1 MTSPLSSLATDCSG
15 YNSTQTQHRLFA
27 LYNIPPPRLFPPSPY
42 SGAFTERQL
51 SMRRKVEI
59 LKYNSSTGGG
69 TATRAQKW
77 SQLGRTQSASQYAV
91 TNPNPNPNQQ
101 TLIAPVCPSDDY
113 LPTLTTQCD
122 VPGPPE
128 ILYKD
133 PSVPLYQ
140 YATQER
146 AYANDPAA
154 SYVWRPITKNV
165 VQYLTASAT
174 TIASDDPSAASSG
187 YTTTCDVGV
196 IAINNIEEIPKNLT
210 FTVKVPLAAWFVA
223 AYTGSSGGG
232 SVRPTDTPCTITVS
246 QIRYRVT
253 YNETT
258 VVAQGTVPVSALTSP
273 SFAPNQIPKTVPSQ
287 FYGIQYMGTVTLSNL
302 TLANVQA
309 GNIYQVYLD
318 ITYGYAP
325 PVAGRTTLASRL
337 AAMQTGFSTNIDAL
351 SQNVTTP
358 NFTFASAPAAPFV
371 PGDFIAYNSTLP
383 VNVYVSE

>member
-1 MTSPLSSLATDCSG
+1 MLSYLAPSPLSSLATDCTG

-91 TNPNPNPNQQ
+91 TNPNPPQ
-101 TLIAPVCPSDDY
+101 TLTAPVCPSDDY

-146 AYANDPAA
+146 AYASDPAA

-174 TIASDDPSAASSG
+174 TIASDDPSASS

-210 FTVKVPLAAWFVA
+210 FTVVSVPLAAWFVA

-232 SVRPTDTPCTITVS
+232 PVRPTDTPCTITVS
-246 QIRYRVT
+246 QILYRIT

-273 SFAPNQIPKTVPSQ
+273 SFGPDQIPKTVPSQ

-325 PVAGRTTLASRL
+325 PVAGKTTLASRL

-358 NFTFASAPAAPFV
+358 NFAFASAPATPFV
-371 PGDFIAYNSTLP
+371 RSDFIAYNSTLP
-383 VNVYVSE
+383 VNVYV

>member
-1 MTSPLSSLATDCSG
+1 MTSPLSSLATDCTG

-91 TNPNPNPNQQ
+91 TNPTPPQ
-101 TLIAPVCPSDDY
+101 TPTAPVCPSDDY

-146 AYANDPAA
+146 AYASDPAA

-174 TIASDDPSAASSG
+174 TIASDDPSAAS

-196 IAINNIEEIPKNLT
+196 IAINNIKEIPKNLT
-210 FTVKVPLAAWFVA
+210 FTVNVPLAAWFVA

-232 SVRPTDTPCTITVS
+232 SVQPADTPCTITIS
-246 QIRYRVT
+246 QILYRVT

-258 VVAQGTVPVSALTSP
+258 VVAQGTVPALALTSP
-273 SFAPNQIPKTVPSQ
+273 SFAPDQIPKTVPSQ
-287 FYGIQYMGTVTLSNL
+287 FYGIQYMGTVILSDL

-325 PVAGRTTLASRL
+325 SVAGKTTLASRL
-337 AAMQTGFSTNIDAL
+337 AAMQTGFSTNIDV

-358 NFTFASAPAAPFV
+358 NFAFASAPATPFV
-371 PGDFIAYNSTLP
+371 PSDFIAYNSTLP
-383 VNVYVSE
+383 VNVYV

>member
-1 MTSPLSSLATDCSG
+1 
-15 YNSTQTQHRLFA
+15 
-27 LYNIPPPRLFPPSPY
+27 
-42 SGAFTERQL
+42 
-51 SMRRKVEI
+51 MRRKVEI

-91 TNPNPNPNQQ
+91 TNPNPPQ
-101 TLIAPVCPSDDY
+101 TLTAPVCPSDDY
-113 LPTLTTQCD
+113 IPTLTTQCD

-146 AYANDPAA
+146 AYASDPAA

-165 VQYLTASAT
+165 VQYLTASAM
-174 TIASDDPSAASSG
+174 TIASDDPG
-187 YTTTCDVGV
+187 LTRYTTTCDVGV
-196 IAINNIEEIPKNLT
+196 IAINNIQAIPKNLT

-223 AYTGSSGGG
+223 AYTGTSTGGP
-232 SVRPTDTPCTITVS
+232 VRPTDTPCTITVS
-246 QIRYRVT
+246 QIQYRVT
-253 YNETT
+253 YNDTT
-258 VVAQGTVPVSALTSP
+258 VVAQGTVSQAQALALTSP
-273 SFAPNQIPKTVPSQ
+273 RFGPTQVPATVPSQ
-287 FYGIQYMGTVTLSNL
+287 FYGIQYVGTVTLSNL
-302 TLANVQA
+302 SLVNVQA
-309 GNIYQVYLD
+309 GNIYQLFLD
-318 ITYGYAP
+318 ITYSYPQTSAA
-325 PVAGRTTLASRL
+325 VASRL
-337 AAMQTGFSTNIDAL
+337 AALQTGFSTNIDAL

-358 NFTFASAPAAPFV
+358 NFAFASAPAAPFV